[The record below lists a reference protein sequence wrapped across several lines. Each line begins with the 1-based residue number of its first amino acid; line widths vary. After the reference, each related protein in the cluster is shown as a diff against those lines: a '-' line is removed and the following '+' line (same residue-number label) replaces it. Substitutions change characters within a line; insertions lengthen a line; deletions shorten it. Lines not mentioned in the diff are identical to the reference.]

1 VDYRLAPEH
10 PYPAALDDCLGVTKR
25 LLEDGAGLGLDPAR
39 IAVTGDSAGGNM
51 AAVAAQTLPGIAHQA
66 LVFAV
71 LDLAGTGSP
80 RCPAGSGTSPSPTTV
95 DLYGHLVPEAT
106 VRARTALDNA
116 FARARAASLSVGPA
130 HVHPMCTGVAP
141 GPDRR
146 WSEAQKGVSRP
157 VGRVLCAR
165 LRGPTVIHLG
175 LPLPAASCGLPA
187 SSGGQPS
194 NARAGR
200 LPRLPALLTLL
211 LVGFT

>member
-80 RCPAGSGTSPSPTTV
+80 RCPAGSGTSPSPQRWTSTGTLSRKPPSGPV
-95 DLYGHLVPEAT
+95 RPSTMPPGTPRKSPLRLAAGEASFPARREGRLSPGQLRAMMISEFEQWLRSRT
-106 VRARTALDNA
+106 DDSPNRAILSRQICRARLYASFIARDALRTANV
-116 FARARAASLSVGPA
+116 R
-130 HVHPMCTGVAP
+130 
-141 GPDRR
+141 
-146 WSEAQKGVSRP
+146 
-157 VGRVLCAR
+157 
-165 LRGPTVIHLG
+165 
-175 LPLPAASCGLPA
+175 
-187 SSGGQPS
+187 
-194 NARAGR
+194 
-200 LPRLPALLTLL
+200 
-211 LVGFT
+211 